1 MSNMTITHLLL
12 LLSFPITFGLQS
24 KMFYK
29 NQIEPTSIS
38 DQDIK
43 EIKETTVLMDKITCS
58 TFCLKDSD
66 NCEAFYFKENSCM
79 MIKDITGMVK
89 TTDKNT
95 DALTIYSHE
104 VSCKLIQN
112 SIQD

>member
-58 TFCLKDSD
+58 TFCLKDSA
-66 NCEAFYFKENSCM
+66 NCEAFYFKEKSCM